1 VILEKIILQLRNKAG
16 DRYPVPRFLIKSA
29 DKKVIVTEEKIQFY
43 HFLNNEWVLDE
54 EFSFEELPSLLSLS
68 NKMTQKGISFEQFNF
83 DPQFET
89 YLLVPV
95 YLDTVCDLSEYII
108 QSYYLL
114 PDSYLRDIIE
124 SNLPYFNKSIDELS
138 PVEVFLLSKKSLSDL
153 YFAFAS
159 DLNKSPAIKAGDF
172 SVDRESQIRWYL
184 DMAERLAKEF
194 EDQSRLSGIGI
205 YGGGE
210 IKVSQLSKLT
220 IDYDIYPYGS
230 LPLPPPVSLK
240 LDSVEKRGDSWIIR
254 ISWTKFSGPLVV
266 FKAYGV
272 CISKSPGVN
281 EKYNGDYVAFIDDI
295 EITHAEMEVGEPGAY
310 YIVVYTWD
318 NHSDWYNDHKG
329 KSNEIQVLVQ

>member
-1 VILEKIILQLRNKAG
+1 VILEKIILQLRNKSG
-16 DRYPVPRFLIKSA
+16 DRYPIPRFIIKST
-29 DKKVIVTEEKIQFY
+29 DKKVIITEENIRFY
-43 HFLNNEWVLDE
+43 YFLNDEWVLDE
-54 EFSFEELPSLLSLS
+54 EFSFEELPNLLSLS
-68 NKMTQKGISFEQFNF
+68 DKIRQKGILFEQLNF

-89 YLLVPV
+89 YLLVPI
-95 YLDTVCDLSEYII
+95 YLDAVRDLDEYII

-114 PDSYLRDIIE
+114 PDAFLTDIIE
-124 SNLPYFNKSIDELS
+124 SNLGYFNKEIDELT

-172 SVDRESQIRWYL
+172 TVDRDSQIRWYL

-194 EDQSRLSGIGI
+194 EDQARLSGVGI

-220 IDYDIYPYGS
+220 VDYDIYPYGS

-240 LDSVEKRGDSWIIR
+240 LDGVEKRDNTWIIR
-254 ISWTKFSGPLVV
+254 ISWTKFSGPLAV

-272 CISKSPGVN
+272 CVSKSPGVN
-281 EKYNGDYVAFIDDI
+281 RYNGDYVAFIDDI
-295 EITHAEMEVGEPGAY
+295 EITHAEIEVSEPGAY
-310 YIVVYTWD
+310 YVVVYTWD
-318 NHSDWYNDHKG
+318 NHSDWYNDHKS
-329 KSNEIQVLVQ
+329 KSNEVQVLIE